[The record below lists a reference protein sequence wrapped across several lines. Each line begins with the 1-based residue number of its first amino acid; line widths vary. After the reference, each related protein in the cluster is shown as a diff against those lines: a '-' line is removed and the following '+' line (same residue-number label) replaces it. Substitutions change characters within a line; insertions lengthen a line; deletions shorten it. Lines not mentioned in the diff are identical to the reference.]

1 MRIIA
6 GKFKGKKIF
15 FSKSKITR
23 PLKDSV
29 RENIFN
35 ILKHSSK
42 INVNIEN
49 SNILDLYSGIG
60 SFGLECISRGAKKV
74 TFVEKDSATIEIL
87 KKNIKILSI
96 DHNTRL
102 INSEVEKIFK
112 LIEKNK
118 YNIFFLDPP
127 FKDNIFA
134 ENIKIINKKNLCE
147 KNHLFIIHRER
158 KSKDNLND
166 LNILISKTY
175 GRSKLI
181 FGTLI

>member
-1 MRIIA
+1 M
-6 GKFKGKKIF
+6 
-15 FSKSKITR
+15 
-23 PLKDSV
+23 
-29 RENIFN
+29 
-35 ILKHSSK
+35 
-42 INVNIEN
+42 
-49 SNILDLYSGIG
+49 
-60 SFGLECISRGAKKV
+60 
-74 TFVEKDSATIEIL
+74 
-87 KKNIKILSI
+87 
-96 DHNTRL
+96 

-134 ENIKIINKKNLCE
+134 ENIKIINKKNLYE